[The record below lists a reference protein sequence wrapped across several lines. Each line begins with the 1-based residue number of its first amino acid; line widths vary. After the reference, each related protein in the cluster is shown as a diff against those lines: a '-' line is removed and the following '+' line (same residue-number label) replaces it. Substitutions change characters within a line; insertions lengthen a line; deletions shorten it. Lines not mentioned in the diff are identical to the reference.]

1 MLGAEKNMLNA
12 LNLAPETLADI
23 VIKRG
28 CSEVFGNSNPKV
40 SQIGGLKRFSQLSIG
55 AAAKG
60 IAWGITLHF

>member
-12 LNLAPETLADI
+12 FDLAPETLADI

-28 CSEVFGNSNPKV
+28 CSEVLGNSNSIV
-40 SQIGGLKRFSQLSIG
+40 SQIGGLKRCDQLSID

-60 IAWGITLHF
+60 IAGIITDHC